1 MSSFYATGKHA
12 IGECQRC
19 GFVYKLSA
27 LRPDGENNLLVCRD
41 CFDIK
46 HPAKT
51 PIDTRDAMV
60 LRRPAP
66 DLDAVAARE
75 LDDDRP
81 LGEILFGAGNY
92 FGEQP

>member
-1 MSSFYATGKHA
+1 MAGYATGKHSV
-12 IGECQRC
+12 GFCRRC
-19 GFVYKLSA
+19 GDKVRLNQ
-27 LRPDGENNLLVCRD
+27 LRPDGQNNLLVCAP

-46 HPAKT
+46 HPAET
-51 PIDTRDAMV
+51 PVRTDDAIA

-66 DLDAVAARE
+66 DLDVVASRT

-92 FGEQP
+92 FGTQP